1 MTLNIVTLWAQPGRI
16 KIRSCLSGYSY
27 YGLSHPVDLVRC
39 DSHDSSALRASLN
52 KLQGITSMNVADPT
66 GGSFMLT
73 VHIVGYDIR

>member
-52 KLQGITSMNVADPT
+52 RLQGDPT
-66 GGSFMLT
+66 GKSFMLT